1 MRVVRRELGGVLNN
15 EDAFALGD
23 GSQKRGEQGGF
34 AGTGAADDQEG
45 NPLVHHRAQQRRNV
59 FWHRAIVYELG
70 QGGLR
75 LAQYAQ
81 AQASPGHCGRAQQCV
96 DAQHNTIGAGDA
108 AIGKGLCIIEARA

>member
-1 MRVVRRELGGVLNN
+1 MRVVRGELGGVLDN

-34 AGTGAADDQEG
+34 AGTGAADDEEG
-45 NPLVHHRAQQRRNV
+45 NPLVHHGAQQCRDVVRQ
-59 FWHRAIVYELG
+59 RAIVYQLG

-81 AQASPGHCGRAQQCV
+81 AQASPGNRGRAQQCV
-96 DAQHNTIGAGDA
+96 DAQYDTIGASDA
-108 AIGKGLCIIEARA
+108 AIGKGLRIIEARA